1 MQCSFSVCMKERE
14 DNRRA
19 AEEYANEWR
28 ARSRMDTFE
37 CFYNTADHE
46 DVIAEK
52 VYSQSD
58 VIHSMLWPSVV
69 IVICCAVFLR
79 LEHRRRHLTFC
90 GRRPPPHESSA
101 PVASRCATPE
111 ARDFRVVVV
120 RSSST
125 AGRFPVPDGG
135 SPIGR
140 HVGRAAAVDVK
151 PWKSY
156 SSLEQALCSPS
167 SSCRSP
173 DPRDLARSA
182 NRRRVVEVRAMTPP
196 QRPRRADDELTVVRD
211 ERKLSL
217 TIPGEN
223 HPAAAKIHQFPRGS
237 CDL

>member
-1 MQCSFSVCMKERE
+1 MKEPE

-19 AEEYANEWR
+19 AEEYASAW
-28 ARSRMDTFE
+28 RSRSRTDTFE
-37 CFYNTADHE
+37 CFYNMDDYR

-79 LEHRRRHLTFC
+79 IETRRRHLTFC
-90 GRRPPPHESSA
+90 GRRSPARESSPA
-101 PVASRCATPE
+101 AEVVVASGSRCATPE
-111 ARDFRVVVV
+111 RRDVRVVVV

-125 AGRFPVPDGG
+125 AGRFPGGPGG
-135 SPIGR
+135 SPVSR
-140 HVGRAAAVDVK
+140 LVSRAGVDVK

-156 SSLEQALCSPS
+156 SSLEQMLLAPPS
-167 SSCRSP
+167 SRSSE
-173 DPRDLARSA
+173 PRDLGKNENKR
-182 NRRRVVEVRAMTPP
+182 TPP
-196 QRPRRADDELTVVRD
+196 PPPEAAGMTSSPRSGELKVSRE

-217 TIPGEN
+217 TIPGDEQR
-223 HPAAAKIHQFPRGS
+223 ARAMHQFPRGS